1 MVLDYQGFAYQA
13 IYRYTLYQKD
23 VCIGKYKDFKN
34 AMCFS
39 EIFGKLMTYSKLGEN
54 NFTGIYTIQCKK
66 EFKKYAG
73 NYCALNKEQILKVL
87 RYMRK
92 TFNISTYLQ
101 DLEDVYNIRF
111 KVKGK
116 TVKHKFVLTF
126 SRVFFE
132 FPFNEC
138 AAEVFRL
145 RDLKTIDGIYYA
157 NKSFL
162 ELLHLIQMTYKSYN
176 TTMHSLFAYPC
187 VEINSKILNE
197 AFTNDKERVDK
208 VFQGDFDIKLKEPF
222 KYYTTF
228 YKLDWIDGINDRT
241 SKYSDTFKILKHE
254 KDIRRRAKQAL

>member
-1 MVLDYQGFAYQA
+1 MVLDYNRFNYQA
-13 IYRYTLYQKD
+13 IYRYKLYQKKS
-23 VCIGKYKDFKN
+23 CIGKYKHFTS
-34 AMCFS
+34 AACFS
-39 EIFGKLMTYSKLGEN
+39 EIFSKLATYTRLGDD

-66 EFKKYAG
+66 EFKKYSG

-111 KVKGK
+111 KVEGK
-116 TVKHKFVLTF
+116 TIKHKFILTF
-126 SRVFFE
+126 SRIFFE

-145 RDLKTIDGIYYA
+145 RDLKTVDGIYYA
-157 NKSFL
+157 NRDFL
-162 ELLHLIQMTYKSYN
+162 ELLHLIQMTYKPYN
-176 TTMHSLFAYPC
+176 TTIHSLFVYPC

-197 AFTNDKERVDK
+197 AFANNKERVDQ
-208 VFQGDFDIKLKEPF
+208 VFEGDFKIKLKEPF
-222 KYYTTF
+222 KNYNTF

-254 KDIRRRAKQAL
+254 KDIRRRAK